1 MIEGIFEFVGRY
13 VIKPI
18 IRFVSYLVI
27 DIIIECV
34 IEGVIGGIRKLCVK
48 MRDKWKNWRGRRYW
62 R

>member
-1 MIEGIFEFVGRY
+1 MINDIFEFVGRY

-18 IRFVSYLVI
+18 NRSVRYLLI

-34 IEGVIGGIRKLCVK
+34 IESVISGIRKLRDK
-48 MRDKWKNWRGRRYW
+48 IRDKWKNWRGRRYW